1 MNPEQRIQLDKMIKQ
16 NDSVDNTELIRE
28 LKHSSLITKEINT
41 ILKIKKRLNN
51 NYIDDFASIDKECLN
66 HCRFLFDNYTNIYN
80 KLLKDQVDLKVL
92 YKFLYHLKQI
102 EDGVLNQ
109 HEASFEIGTLLK
121 KMYIDPIIED
131 KPPNERK
138 ALPVSWNEYKNMNC
152 I

>member
-1 MNPEQRIQLDKMIKQ
+1 MNPEQVLQLNEMIKQ

-28 LKHSSLITKEINT
+28 LKHSSLITKDINT
-41 ILKIKKRLNN
+41 ILNIKKKMNTTEFNL
-51 NYIDDFASIDKECLN
+51 IDKECLK

-80 KLLKDQVDLKVL
+80 KLIKGQVDLKVL
-92 YKFLYHLKQI
+92 YKFLYYLKQI
-102 EDGVLNQ
+102 EEGELNQ

-138 ALPVSWNEYKNMNC
+138 SLPVNWNEYKNMTH